1 MVLESGEIVL
11 WAAVFGLLVGIIWSL
26 KYIVIINRRIEKL
39 ELGIRKMITRLEKQE
54 AQELRLLKKV
64 TKKKKR

>member
-26 KYIVIINRRIEKL
+26 KYIVIIDRRIEKM
-39 ELGIRKMITRLEKQE
+39 ETDVRKVVKRIEKQE
-54 AQELRLLKKV
+54 AEELKILKR
-64 TKKKKR
+64 KKKK